1 MRGIFGFAVVLVG
14 APAGPVGAQAPVQ
27 VQPEI
32 ASHDE
37 PVTFS
42 SRVNL
47 VSVPVVVRD
56 HDGEAMGAFR
66 QDDFQFFDKGK
77 LQVITK
83 FSIEKSGKAAQATE
97 PANAPGEKTEARV
110 APGRYQVRVV
120 VTDSERQS
128 ITARNGSVQIP

>member
-1 MRGIFGFAVVLVG
+1 MRGIFGFAILLVG

-27 VQPEI
+27 GQPEI

-56 HDGEAMGAFR
+56 HDGKAMGAF
-66 QDDFQFFDKGK
+66 QQGDFQLFDKGK
-77 LQVITK
+77 LPVITK
-83 FSIEKSGKAAQATE
+83 FSIEKPE
-97 PANAPGEKTEARV
+97 NAPGEKTEARV

-120 VTDSERQS
+120 VPDSEGQS

>member
-1 MRGIFGFAVVLVG
+1 MRGIFGFAILLLG
-14 APAGPVGAQAPVQ
+14 APAGPVGAQAPAQ
-27 VQPEI
+27 GQPEI

-56 HDGEAMGAFR
+56 HDGKAIGTFR
-66 QDDFQFFDKGK
+66 QDDFQLSDKGK

-83 FSIEKSGKAAQATE
+83 FSIEKSGKAALETD
-97 PANAPGEKTEARV
+97 PVRAPGEKTDATNPATPV
-110 APGRYQVRVV
+110 LP
-120 VTDSERQS
+120 DSY
-128 ITARNGSVQIP
+128 IAYLVDDVHLKA